1 MKINLC
7 FLMALIFAV
16 TTNVTQAMV
25 LDLFELSNGLT
36 SYTNI
41 LEHQSKSFL
50 LSKFL
55 KNKTFKNILTE
66 DQIDKI
72 HVNPSQTILLS
83 FDEDKDI
90 YQLKVLNQSGLSCGY
105 HAIKNYLWMLKSL
118 NSSLDQFGKCYF
130 AMLSEDLYNKYQ
142 SETGCPS
149 SESIAPYQ
157 DVVINKIKNNEITC
171 AFDNQNPCIPKES
184 SKYINDFLYIVFSVY
199 GGSSFLQDIEKVAK
213 EIIIDLESVNSDY
226 NQFAYEVAVLS
237 GNNTLLDTLY
247 RRSNEFLT
255 NSDFVLGINFNVWTS
270 MDHAVCLIVNKVQ
283 NNEEYLFLDSLNKD
297 FKTAYQGRYLQAID
311 TIKSFL
317 SRKDYFEHALVR
329 YTYVTIKYYIDKFFT
344 TNKAGAIRIFNIHL
358 PKINKFNLK
367 NNNLYINVYKKHFI
381 DLINNYKNQNIDQIE
396 QYDRLLAEIV

>member
-1 MKINLC
+1 MKINLW
-7 FLMALIFAV
+7 FLKVLIFAI
-16 TTNVTQAMV
+16 TTNVTQSMV
-25 LDLFELSNGLT
+25 LDLFELSNRLP

-55 KNKTFKNILTE
+55 KNKTCKNILTE
-66 DQIDKI
+66 DQIDKL
-72 HVNPSQTILLS
+72 HVNPSQSILLS

-90 YQLKVLNQSGLSCGY
+90 YQLRVLNQSGLSCGY

-118 NSSLDQFGKCYF
+118 SSSLDRFGKCYF

-142 SETGCPS
+142 SETGCPPF
-149 SESIAPYQ
+149 ESIAPYQ
-157 DVVINKIKNNEITC
+157 DAVINKIKNNEITC

-184 SKYINDFLYIVFSVY
+184 SKYINDLIYIAFSVY

-213 EIIIDLESVNSDY
+213 EIIIDLESVNLDY

-237 GNNTLLDTLY
+237 GNNNLLDTLY

-255 NSDFVLGINFNVWTS
+255 NSDFLLGINFNVWTS
-270 MDHAVCLIVNKVQ
+270 MDHAVCLIVHKVQ

-317 SRKDYFEHALVR
+317 SRKDYFENALVR
-329 YTYVTIKYYIDKFFT
+329 YTYVTIKYYIDNFFT
-344 TNKAGAIRIFNIHL
+344 TNKAGAIRIFNMHL
-358 PKINKFNLK
+358 PKINRFNLQ

-381 DLINNYKNQNIDQIE
+381 ELINNYKNQNIDQTE